1 MKYSGLLYA
10 FLGGAAVGCIAAIL
24 FAPEKGS
31 DLRARIKRMLKEK
44 GIDFSD
50 DDVSELVDQ
59 ITAEIEDSK
68 V

>member
-10 FLGGAAVGCIAAIL
+10 FLGGAAVGCATAIL
-24 FAPEKGS
+24 CAPEKGS
-31 DLRARIKRMLKEK
+31 DLRARIKHMLKER

-68 V
+68 A

>member
-1 MKYSGLLYA
+1 MKYNSLLYA
-10 FLGGAAVGCIAAIL
+10 FLGGAAVGCVTAIL

-31 DLRARIKRMLKEK
+31 DLRARIKRMLKER

-68 V
+68 I

>member
-1 MKYSGLLYA
+1 MKAGSLLYA

-31 DLRARIKRMLKEK
+31 DLRSRIKRMLKEK

-68 V
+68 A

>member
-1 MKYSGLLYA
+1 
-10 FLGGAAVGCIAAIL
+10 
-24 FAPEKGS
+24 
-31 DLRARIKRMLKEK
+31 MLKER

-68 V
+68 A

>member
-1 MKYSGLLYA
+1 MKYKGLLYA
-10 FLGGAAVGCIAAIL
+10 FLGGATVGCIAAIL

-31 DLRARIKRMLKEK
+31 DMRARIKRMLKER

-59 ITAEIEDSK
+59 ITAEIVDSK
-68 V
+68 S